1 MSAHA
6 LVHTES
12 RTKLF
17 HAHFSLI
24 NQLCLVFVLLCL
36 TAQAWS
42 YAILTG
48 VDPGYEAEQPSFRYT
63 NFGIIYGTREFQ
75 KQFQLNPAT
84 DDINHSHPTV
94 IGTAPGK
101 IPENV
106 SPYPGDGV
114 SQVSVV
120 AKKKKK

>member
-1 MSAHA
+1 M
-6 LVHTES
+6 T
-12 RTKLF
+12 T
-17 HAHFSLI
+17 

-36 TAQAWS
+36 TAPVVVLTL
-42 YAILTG
+42 ILTG

-63 NFGIIYGTREFQ
+63 NFGIIHGTREFQ

-84 DDINHSHPTV
+84 DDINHSHPTD

-114 SQVSVV
+114 SQVTVV